1 MSPMRDLFPKQG
13 VLGSRTFVSIM
24 RHQTD
29 RESRLLRFVAFGM
42 ALIGIVIGALD
53 RTNLLPATAVANA
66 DTAPETH
73 PSPPTELKSSAK
85 P

>member
-1 MSPMRDLFPKQG
+1 MH
-13 VLGSRTFVSIM
+13 
-24 RHQTD
+24 HQTN
-29 RESRLLRFVAFGM
+29 RESRLLRFLAIGM
-42 ALIGIVIGALD
+42 ALIGIVFGALD

-66 DTAPETH
+66 DTVPEAH